1 MLRYFSEGTK
11 NFASNW
17 DNRINFLILA
27 LLVFSISSDLIAP
40 ELTHHDGGIMAGIF
54 LFVRYII
61 QLSRLCRLVIDSKK
75 HLDLANEQKINLSE
89 VSVDEEHSE
98 CVV

>member
-11 NFASNW
+11 NFAASW
-17 DNRINFLILA
+17 DNRINFFILA
-27 LLVFSISSDLIAP
+27 LLVFSISSDLVAP

-54 LFVRYII
+54 LFVRYAV
-61 QLSRLCRLVIDSKK
+61 QLSRLCRLIIDSKK

-89 VSVDEEHSE
+89 IADDEQMDPRH
-98 CVV
+98 